1 MISSVMCHRTGF
13 VIATRSAVRHEVG
26 EVARVCEFV
35 TEEELAVGKRPK
47 VLFWEAMREY
57 MKGYVKGYREE
68 EPTGEIPPPP

>member
-1 MISSVMCHRTGF
+1 
-13 VIATRSAVRHEVG
+13 
-26 EVARVCEFV
+26 V